1 MPKFQVQ
8 DIKLIFIFSYV
19 FVALLRTSLF
29 YSYLRNDYTNNGYVY
44 VIYGYNYV
52 VLEIL
57 LTTLNDLCP

>member
-1 MPKFQVQ
+1 MPKFKVQ

-29 YSYLRNDYTNNGYVY
+29 YSYLRNYYTNNGY

-52 VLEIL
+52 VLKIL